1 MAREVVAVPTRG
13 VERWLTQ
20 RLSHRLG
27 AQPGAGDGV
36 SANIDF
42 PFPGTL
48 IGTAMAAV
56 DVAGTSRRDSDPWS
70 PERSV
75 WPLLQ
80 LVDEHLDDPLMRPL
94 AVHLRAS
101 SPSAEADGLPR
112 RFTAARHLADLFDH
126 YAVHRP
132 GMLLAWERGPVKALG
147 SPRAEDMAWQAELW
161 RLLRH
166 RLDGPSPA
174 ERFETAPYRIERQ
187 PSLLDLPARISL
199 FGLTRL
205 PSSHLKVLKAIAA
218 QRDVHL
224 FLLHPSDVLWQQV
237 AAAEPRPPIGLLRRD
252 DPTVRLP
259 KNPLLRSWGRDAR
272 EMQLVLAA
280 NGVSGG
286 THRPVHGP
294 VDGPVDRSVHGPV
307 PPATLLGLI
316 QADIRADRPPAG
328 PHGAGDADDPRP
340 LLADDDDS
348 LRVHSCHGRARQ
360 VEVVREAV
368 LHLLAD
374 DPTLEPRDV
383 IVMCPDIELF
393 APLINATFGA
403 AVVAGTPALR
413 ARLADRSLRQT
424 NPMLAVAA
432 HLLELAGSRVTASEV
447 LDFASR
453 EPVARRFGLDTSQEA
468 LSRVERWLA
477 GTGVRWG
484 LDGPH
489 RKAWKLDR
497 VEAGTW
503 RAGIDRLL
511 LGVAMAEDE
520 RLFGGVLPFGD
531 LSSDDIDLAGRVAE
545 MVNRL
550 RVTLDELVGP
560 QTAQAWADALA
571 RGTARLAASAP
582 DEAWQ
587 DEQVRGALD
596 DIAGG
601 PHGRGAEAG
610 EGGGDRPAR
619 EPIELD
625 LSEARALLTD
635 RLRGRPTRANFR
647 TGDMT
652 ICTLVPMRSVPHRV
666 VCLLGLDDGLF
677 PRPGD
682 HDGDDLLLADPEV
695 GDREI
700 PSEDRQLLLDALLA
714 ATEHLVITFEGRDQ
728 HLNQRRPP
736 AVPVAELLDVVD
748 KTVRLPGSA
757 RAAREVV
764 VVNHPLQAFNPANF
778 APGQLHTQDAWRFDE
793 AYLEGARKMTGPRRP
808 RHTFLPERLS
818 PMGGTTVQLSSLVR
832 FLEHPVKAF
841 LRERLGFYAGD
852 IPDQPSDALVVEMGP
867 LERWALGDRLLE
879 ARLGGADLD
888 LALMAER
895 GRGLLP
901 PGALGEAALAEVRT
915 VVEALVAEVDAS
927 PCGHTDAAPVEV
939 SLLLP
944 SGRALVGTVPGV
956 RNSTVLRC
964 TYSKLGPKHRL
975 RAWTLFLALSAAC
988 PEMAPSA
995 LTIGQ
1000 APGGAPVRPRISVC
1014 TLGPLAESGD
1024 AVQSSAVKLLD
1035 ILVDLYQRGMQEPL
1049 PLYCATSA
1057 AWASARRRDD
1067 NPYEAARAQ
1076 WVSSSEGFAGEDA
1089 EPEHLAVLGSAV
1101 PFEQLL
1107 RGRAGTG
1114 GTGAG
1119 GTGAGG
1125 TGAGETGAGETGAG
1139 WAATET
1145 TRFGR
1150 LAVRLWGPVLR
1161 HERTREH

>member
-1 MAREVVAVPTRG
+1 VLYLHRSSRADYLLDALGDVLTQPLPDPMAAEVVAVPTRG

-20 RLSHRLG
+20 RLSNRLG
-27 AQPGAGDGV
+27 ARPGAGDGI

-48 IGTAMAAV
+48 IATAMAAV
-56 DVAGTSRRDSDPWS
+56 DITGTSGRDNDPWS

-80 LVDEHLDDPLMRPL
+80 LVDEHLGDPLMRPL
-94 AVHLRAS
+94 AAHLRAS
-101 SPSAEADGLPR
+101 SPTAADDTPR
-112 RFTAARHLADLFDH
+112 RFTAVRHLADLYDR

-132 GMLLAWERGPVKALG
+132 GMLLAWERGSVSTLS
-147 SPRAEDMAWQAELW
+147 SPRPEDMAWQAELW

-166 RLDGPSPA
+166 RLGPPSPA
-174 ERFETAPYRIERQ
+174 ERFETAPPRIEAQ
-187 PSLLDLPARISL
+187 PSLLDLPGRISL

-218 QRDVHL
+218 HRDVHL
-224 FLLHPSDVLWQQV
+224 FLLHPSAVLWDQV
-237 AAAEPRPPIGLLRRD
+237 AAREPHPPAGLLRRD

-259 KNPLLRSWGRDAR
+259 RNPLLHSWGRDAR
-272 EMQLVLAA
+272 EMQLVLAE
-280 NGVSGG
+280 NGVTGG

-294 VDGPVDRSVHGPV
+294 VHEPE

-316 QADIRADRPPAG
+316 QADIRADRPPPG
-328 PHGAGDADDPRP
+328 PHGPRETDDPRP

-393 APLINATFGA
+393 APLVSATFGA
-403 AVVAGTPALR
+403 AGLAGTPALR

-424 NPMLAVAA
+424 NPLLAVAA
-432 HLLELAGSRVTASEV
+432 HLLELAGSRVTASDV

-489 RKAWKLDR
+489 RRAWKLDR

-545 MVNRL
+545 LVNRL
-550 RVTLDELVGP
+550 TVTLDELTGP
-560 QTAQAWADALA
+560 QTAQGWADALA
-571 RGTARLAASAP
+571 RGTARLAASAA

-587 DEQVRGALD
+587 DEQVRAALE

-601 PHGRGAEAG
+601 PPGPGEAAG
-610 EGGGDRPAR
+610 EG
-619 EPIELD
+619 D
-625 LSEARALLTD
+625 LSEARSLLTD

-652 ICTLVPMRSVPHRV
+652 ICTLVPMRSVPHRA

-682 HDGDDLLLADPEV
+682 HDGDDLLLAEPEV
-695 GDREI
+695 GDREV

-714 ATEHLVITFEGRDQ
+714 AREHLVITFEGRDQ

-748 KTVRLPGSA
+748 KTVRLKGTA

-793 AYLEGARKMTGPRRP
+793 AYLEGARKISGARRP
-808 RHTFLPERLS
+808 KPDFLTERLS

-841 LRERLGFYAGD
+841 LRERLGFYAAD

-867 LERWALGDRLLE
+867 LDRWALGDRLLE

-901 PGALGEAALAEVRT
+901 PGPLGEAALADVRA
-915 VVEALVAEVDAS
+915 VVQALVAEVEAA
-927 PCGHTDAAPVEV
+927 PCGQADAAAVEV
-939 SLLLP
+939 DLVLP
-944 SGRALVGTVPGV
+944 GGQALVGTVPGV
-956 RNSTVLRC
+956 RNGTILRC

-975 RAWTLFLALSAAC
+975 RAWAMFLALSAAY

-995 LTIGQ
+995 VTIGQ
-1000 APGGAPVRPRISVC
+1000 APGGSPGRPRISVC
-1014 TLGPLAESGD
+1014 TLGPLAESPD
-1024 AVQSSAVKLLD
+1024 ALQASAVKLLD
-1035 ILVDLYQRGMQEPL
+1035 VIVDLYQRGMREPL

-1057 AWASARRRDD
+1057 AWASARRHDE
-1067 NPYEAARAQ
+1067 NPHEPARAQ
-1076 WVSSSEGFAGEDA
+1076 WASSSEEFPGEDA
-1089 EPEHLAVLGSAV
+1089 EPEHLAVLGSAI

-1107 RGRAGTG
+1107 RGPA
-1114 GTGAG
+1114 ADD
-1119 GTGAGG
+1119 
-1125 TGAGETGAGETGAG
+1125 ETSSG
-1139 WAATET
+1139 WATTET
-1145 TRFGR
+1145 SRFGR

-1161 HERTREH
+1161 HERSREH